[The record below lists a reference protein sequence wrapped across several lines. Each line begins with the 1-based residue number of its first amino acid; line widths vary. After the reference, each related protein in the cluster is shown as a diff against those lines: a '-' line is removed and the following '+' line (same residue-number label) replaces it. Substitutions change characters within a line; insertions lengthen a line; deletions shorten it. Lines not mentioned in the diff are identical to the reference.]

1 MFGDNIMLPLSC
13 GISTPD
19 ARAPTRVPIAGAAA
33 SSSVNICV
41 VIEGGGGVGTGGVGG
56 MP

>member
-33 SSSVNICV
+33 SSSVNI
-41 VIEGGGGVGTGGVGG
+41 
-56 MP
+56 